1 MSSRTIPP
9 LVSTEWL
16 NANLHD
22 PSLVVIDIRSPSEY
36 EAGHIFRSINIP
48 FAPVSKWSVIRNDL
62 LLELPNAEDLFKTI
76 GDAGID
82 ENSKV
87 VIVGKTDNTFALA
100 DAARVAFTLIYAG
113 VKNVAILNGGINK
126 WIQEKREITR
136 EIIETQAKKY
146 VGEILSHMVVSKE
159 YVLSRIGRAII
170 IDARDPDV
178 YFGVNI
184 EPFAPSRGHIPTAKN
199 LPAPWIWNKDGTY
212 RSEDELRN
220 IVSNIIPNTK
230 SEVILYCG
238 VGGYATAWWYVLHE
252 ILGYE
257 NVKVYDGS
265 WQEWIKD
272 PNNPVSVY
280 KWE

>member
-16 NANLHD
+16 NENLHD

-136 EIIETQAKKY
+136 EIIETRAKKY
-146 VGEILSHMVVSKE
+146 VGKIQSHMVVSKE

-178 YFGVNI
+178 YFVVNI
-184 EPFAPSRGHIPTAKN
+184 EPFAPVRGHIPTAKN
-199 LPAPWIWNKDGTY
+199 LPAPWIWEKDGTY
-212 RSEDELRN
+212 RSEDELRS
-220 IVSNIIPNTK
+220 IVSNIIPSTK
-230 SEVILYCG
+230 SEVIIYCG

>member
-16 NANLHD
+16 NENLHD

-62 LLELPNAEDLFKTI
+62 LLELPNVEDLFKTI

-136 EIIETQAKKY
+136 EIIETRAKKY
-146 VGEILSHMVVSKE
+146 VGKILSHIVVSKE

-184 EPFAPSRGHIPTAKN
+184 EPFAPVRGHIPTAKN
-199 LPAPWIWNKDGTY
+199 LPASWIWKKDGTY
-212 RSEDELRN
+212 RSEDELRS
-220 IVSNIIPNTK
+220 IVSNIIPSTK
-230 SEVILYCG
+230 SEVIIYCG